1 MGTRRVPV
9 QVQLQHALVLRS
21 ICSNQPCDLPQD
33 FLFQYRAGI
42 EAVTTEDVLAAAQRH
57 LHPDQQII
65 VMAAD
70 KTIAEPALRQKGWQV
85 QLLDVDLPA

>member
-1 MGTRRVPV
+1 M
-9 QVQLQHALVLRS
+9 
-21 ICSNQPCDLPQD
+21 
-33 FLFQYRAGI
+33 
-42 EAVTTEDVLAAAQRH
+42 TTEDVLAAAQRH

-70 KTIAEPALRQKGWQV
+70 KQIAEPALRQKGWLV

>member
-1 MGTRRVPV
+1 M
-9 QVQLQHALVLRS
+9 LQG
-21 ICSNQPCDLPQD
+21 ICLKQPCGFLQD

-70 KTIAEPALRQKGWQV
+70 KQIAEPALRQKGWQV
-85 QLLDVDLPA
+85 QLLDVDLPV

>member
-1 MGTRRVPV
+1 M
-9 QVQLQHALVLRS
+9 
-21 ICSNQPCDLPQD
+21 
-33 FLFQYRAGI
+33 
-42 EAVTTEDVLAAAQRH
+42 TTEDVLAAAQRH

-70 KTIAEPALRQKGWQV
+70 KTVAEPALRQKGWQV